1 MPRQRRGELV
11 AAALTVLRA
20 WHVAAASERRNI
32 SALGSFEVWSFRIRE
47 TLIWLGKIDPC
58 ESLADIRETG
68 PHRTALVTVIMQW
81 NQHSQLETAYTIRQV
96 LDRAILVSD
105 FYAALMSVA
114 ASHSGGMVSNDRLG
128 RWLNRN
134 QGKIVNR
141 LRLLRTGTRDG
152 YPLWKLTRQ

>member
-1 MPRQRRGELV
+1 MEP
-11 AAALTVLRA
+11 AFA
-20 WHVAAASERRNI
+20 
-32 SALGSFEVWSFRIRE
+32 
-47 TLIWLGKIDPC
+47 
-58 ESLADIRETG
+58 
-68 PHRTALVTVIMQW
+68 
-81 NQHSQLETAYTIRQV
+81 LETAYTIRQV

-141 LRLLRTGTRDG
+141 LRLLRTGMRDG